1 MSVLQRVRM
10 PSLDGAT
17 GWVKSG
23 PLGPAE
29 LRGHVVLVNFWT
41 LRVSTGYA
49 GSRTCARGR
58 GPIATTGCSS
68 WDSTRQSSHSST
80 TSTAGRG
87 DAPHRLPV
95 AQDNDYAGR
104 SAFAN
109 HYWPPLYFVD
119 ADGVIRDKRFGD
131 GRLVT

>member
-1 MSVLQRVRM
+1 MRHI
-10 PSLDGAT
+10 D
-17 GWVKSG
+17 
-23 PLGPAE
+23 
-29 LRGHVVLVNFWT
+29 
-41 LRVSTGYA
+41 Y
-49 GSRTCARGR
+49 
-58 GPIATTGCSS
+58 
-68 WDSTRQSSHSST
+68 
-80 TSTAGRG
+80 
-87 DAPHRLPV
+87 PV